1 MTREKFYITTAISY
15 PNGRP
20 HIGHAYELIATD
32 ALARFQRHDGKDVFF
47 LTGTDEHGI
56 KMLQT
61 ARRDGI
67 TPRGRW
73 PVREIFYRS
82 DRIARPQVTLPLR
95 AIRPQDGWCDAPH
108 DANYNRL
115 VTLPYR
121 ASAERM
127 WRDDHLYDLVAVL
140 GYNDDPVVPG
150 KGSAIFLHLTR
161 SGGESRSDALK
172 EPDYSVTQGCV
183 ALAFADALAAL
194 EQLQPGDAVIVE

>member
-1 MTREKFYITTAISY
+1 MDLHVTMR
-15 PNGRP
+15 G
-20 HIGHAYELIATD
+20 GHAVLDWGA
-32 ALARFQRHDGKDVFF
+32 G
-47 LTGTDEHGI
+47 
-56 KMLQT
+56 
-61 ARRDGI
+61 ARRCAIGRGGIAVKGGEGDGI

-73 PVREIFYRS
+73 PVREIFYRP
-82 DRIARPQVTLPLR
+82 DRIARPQVMLPLR

>member
-1 MTREKFYITTAISY
+1 MDLHVTMR
-15 PNGRP
+15 G
-20 HIGHAYELIATD
+20 GHAVLDWGA
-32 ALARFQRHDGKDVFF
+32 G
-47 LTGTDEHGI
+47 
-56 KMLQT
+56 
-61 ARRDGI
+61 ARRCAIGPGGIAVKGGEGDGI

-73 PVREIFYRS
+73 PVREIFYRP
-82 DRIARPQVTLPLR
+82 DRIARPQVKLPLR

-150 KGSAIFLHLTR
+150 KGSAIFLHLAGR
-161 SGGESRSDALK
+161 GGDNRSDASK

-194 EQLQPGDAVIVE
+194 EQFQPGDAVIVE